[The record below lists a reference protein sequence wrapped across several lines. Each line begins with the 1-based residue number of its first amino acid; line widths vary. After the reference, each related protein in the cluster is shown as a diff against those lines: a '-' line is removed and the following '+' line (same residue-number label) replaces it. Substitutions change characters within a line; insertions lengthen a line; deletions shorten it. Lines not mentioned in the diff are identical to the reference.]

1 VGVEGVMLMS
11 CTGGAVLA
19 SPTGG
24 EVTEED
30 GGRTVLCVLVEGMFV
45 GAGLVAKNL
54 RSSVMLRFRGCGFTG
69 TYFCRNFLLQR
80 VILPEPSTRT
90 PY

>member
-1 VGVEGVMLMS
+1 MFCGEGLDVGVEGVMLMS

-45 GAGLVAKNL
+45 GAGLVGKNL
-54 RSSVMLRFRGCGFTG
+54 RSSVMLRFRGCEFTG
-69 TYFCRNFLLQR
+69 MSLGRTFAGTFC
-80 VILPEPSTRT
+80 
-90 PY
+90 Y